1 VTRRDTPGIL
11 RSLGTKCD
19 TRKNK
24 GKLPGLNM
32 LDLSKIN
39 GRDRRSS
46 GSEKVPLQFS
56 NRGSPIRLVRTVCAS
71 YLFYL

>member
-1 VTRRDTPGIL
+1 
-11 RSLGTKCD
+11 
-19 TRKNK
+19 
-24 GKLPGLNM
+24 M